1 MTVRVETN
9 LRQLQQA
16 LSDLQRRELPFVG
29 AQALTRGAVRSVKK
43 VRRELPKRYTIR
55 KRGLLRGWQS
65 KAAKKTHWPRLE
77 AWVGSKDELWVDHEF
92 GKVRRARRGRS
103 LAVPT
108 RIMHKRRTKGGR
120 VRAPWRPR
128 ALFEKEKAFKT
139 KQAGGSRQIRLRRAQ
154 FKRLRI
160 AYHLVPRV
168 RIRKTLGAREL
179 VQREARRT
187 WSRQFPMLMDR
198 AVRATQQR
206 TLSRVTR
213 KAVAG
218 GQASSLI
225 RGPLGSS

>member
-9 LRQLQQA
+9 LRQLNRA
-16 LSDLQRRELPFVG
+16 LTDLQRNELPFVA
-29 AQALTRGAVRSVKK
+29 AQALTRGAARSVKK
-43 VRRELPKRYTIR
+43 VRRELPKRYSIR

-65 KAAKKTHWPRLE
+65 RAAKKQHYPRLE

-103 LAVPT
+103 IAVPT

-120 VRAPWRPR
+120 IRAPWRPR
-128 ALFEKEKAFKT
+128 TLFEKQKAFKT

-160 AYHLVPRV
+160 AYHMVPRV
-168 RIRKTLGAREL
+168 RIPKTLGAREL
-179 VQREARRT
+179 VQREAQRT
-187 WSRQFPMLMDR
+187 WQRQFPVLMAR

-206 TLSRVTR
+206 NLSRVTR
-213 KAVAG
+213 RAVKG

-225 RGPLGSS
+225 RGTIAPS